1 MSEEI
6 MLEAAGIANNI
17 VKTDKQYTKLIATM
31 LASRQLYAFCIHEL
45 ELLLADNDQLKN
57 YLPDK
62 EITDEHKTIIREVL
76 INAAASQAANP
87 FEENTLIDALNKLV
101 LPWVTTVAAK
111 HNKIEKSANEE
122 GLKKVEIER
131 RSKLL
136 PLALPILDEPEID
149 RAKSIVLI
157 GEKPVVDW
165 AVSKLNDNFKED
177 TAIQTVL
184 LSGNAAA
191 NLTFNHYTVPK
202 QAWNMFGV
210 NKESIKRLF
219 LGLIVNQVSNPP
231 DVLIVSNLLSAFNS
245 DTALWAA
252 KAAEVQKN
260 LQSIAAEAGFLLV
273 SGVALDRPVKPNELH
288 QTEYESLKLF
298 NVLRAVTTKSINDS
312 ECMVCIGNKE
322 YGPVLSSEI
331 YGA

>member
-17 VKTDKQYTKLIATM
+17 VKNDKQYTKLIATM

-87 FEENTLIDALNKLV
+87 FEENDLIDALNKLV
-101 LPWVTTVAAK
+101 LPWVNTVAAK

-136 PLALPILDEPEID
+136 PLALPILEEQKID
-149 RAKSIVLI
+149 RSKSIVLI

-165 AVSKLNDNFKED
+165 AISKLNNNFKED
-177 TAIQTVL
+177 TTIQTVL
-184 LSGNAAA
+184 LSNTAAA

-202 QAWNMFGV
+202 QSWSLFGV

-273 SGVALDRPVKPNELH
+273 SGVALDRPLKSNELH

-298 NVLRAVTTKSINDS
+298 NVLRAVATKSINDS

-322 YGPVLSSEI
+322 YGPVLNSEI

>member
-1 MSEEI
+1 MSEEL
-6 MLEAAGIANNI
+6 MLESADIANSIIKN
-17 VKTDKQYTKLIATM
+17 DKQYTKLIATM

-45 ELLLADNDQLKN
+45 ELLLSDNDQFKT

-87 FEENTLIDALNKLV
+87 FDEQTLIDALNKLV
-101 LPWVTTVAAK
+101 LPWVNTVAAK
-111 HNKIEKSANEE
+111 HNKLEKTNKEE
-122 GLKKVEIER
+122 VLKKSEVER
-131 RSKLL
+131 RSKLI
-136 PLALPILDEPEID
+136 PLALPIVDETEID
-149 RAKSIVLI
+149 RSKSIVLV

-165 AVSKLNDNFKED
+165 AVSKLNDTFKED
-177 TAIQTVL
+177 TSIQTVL
-184 LSGNAAA
+184 LSGNASA

-202 QAWNMFGV
+202 QAWNMFGI

-231 DVLIVSNLLSAFNS
+231 DVLIVSNLLSAFKS
-245 DTALWAA
+245 DTALWAV
-252 KAAEVQKN
+252 KAAELQKN
-260 LQSIAAEAGFLLV
+260 LQSIASESGFLLV
-273 SGVALDRPVKPNELH
+273 SGVALDRPLKPNELH

-298 NVLRAVTTKSINDS
+298 NVLRAVTTKNINDS

-322 YGPVLSSEI
+322 YGPVLKSEI
-331 YGA
+331 YGE